1 MENNMDSKQTLSGAL
16 SLFAE
21 EDYDS
26 CIDSI
31 QYYANQNNTDACS
44 CLGLAYQLGLGLDID
59 IEKAFYYLRKAAE
72 AGSGRAAHNL
82 ATLYATVPT
91 PDIESSKFWFNK
103 ARELGFDPST
113 EKGSE

>member
-1 MENNMDSKQTLSGAL
+1 MENNINPKHTLRGAL
-16 SLFAE
+16 NLFSE

-31 QYYANQNNTDACS
+31 QHYANQGNTDACS

-59 IEKAFYYLRKAAE
+59 IEKAFYYLHKAAE
-72 AGSGRAAHNL
+72 AGLARAAHNL
-82 ATLYATVPT
+82 ATLHATVPA
-91 PDIESSKFWFNK
+91 PDIESSRFWFNK

-113 EKGSE
+113 EKEL